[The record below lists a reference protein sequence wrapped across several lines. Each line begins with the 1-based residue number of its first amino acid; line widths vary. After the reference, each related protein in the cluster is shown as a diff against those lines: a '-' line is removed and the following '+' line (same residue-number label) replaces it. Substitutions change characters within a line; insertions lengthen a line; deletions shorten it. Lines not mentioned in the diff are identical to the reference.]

1 MKLFVDI
8 IKKLPGF
15 ELKVKF
21 ETNSTA
27 LGLLGASGSGKSMTL
42 RCIAGIDT
50 PDSGRIE
57 LNGRV
62 LFDSKENINMPI
74 RCRKVG
80 YLFQNYALFPH
91 MNVEQN
97 IGFGLDKKD
106 EAVGNVHRIN
116 KKIKMFKL
124 DGMEKKYPYQLSGGE
139 QQRVALARALIMEP
153 EVLLLDEPFSALDD
167 YLRDKM
173 IMELKEDLSEFKGT
187 TIFVTHNM
195 EEAYLL
201 CKEICILDHG
211 QIEAIGGGVDIFNNP
226 PTASVARLTGCKNIS
241 EVKIID
247 HNNIEAMQW
256 GSRIEHSNEI
266 NKNIKYIGIR
276 AHCLEL
282 ATDSDDVNTF
292 DCWIVSISETLYR
305 SMVYL
310 KFNKPPIDVRDYH
323 VIWDIPKEQWET
335 IRKNVLPLRI
345 KVHTKKLIWMNS

>member
-1 MKLFVDI
+1 MRLFVDI

-62 LFDSKENINMPI
+62 LFDSKEKINMPI
-74 RCRKVG
+74 RSRKVG

-91 MNVEQN
+91 MNVEEN
-97 IGFGLDKKD
+97 IGFGLDKRTNHADK
-106 EAVGNVHRIN
+106 AHRIN
-116 KKIKMFKL
+116 KKVKMFKL

-153 EVLLLDEPFSALDD
+153 EVLLLDEPFSAMDD
-167 YLRDKM
+167 YLRSKM

-187 TIFVTHNM
+187 TFFVTHNM

-201 CKEICILDHG
+201 CEEICILAHG
-211 QIEAIGGGVDIFNNP
+211 QIEAMGCGEDIFNKP
-226 PTASVARLTGCKNIS
+226 PTAIVARLTGCKNIS
-241 EVKIID
+241 EVKTID
-247 HNNIEAMQW
+247 DNTIEANQW
-256 GSRIEHSNEI
+256 GCRIKHMDKN
-266 NKNIKYIGIR
+266 NKDIKYIGIR
-276 AHCLEL
+276 AHYLQL
-282 ATDSDDVNTF
+282 AKDSDDLNTF
-292 DCWIVSISETLYR
+292 DCWPVSTTETLFR

-310 KFNKPPIDVRDYH
+310 KLNKPPLDVRDYNI
-323 VIWDIPKEQWET
+323 IWDLSKEQWEI
-335 IRKNVLPLRI
+335 IRKNKLPLRI
-345 KVHTKKLIWMNS
+345 KIDMKKLILMNS